1 MNHVEDLRERILE
14 YLRTRNRAAET
25 AEGINGVWLE
35 RPSTLEH
42 IAEVEH
48 VLDDMARQGLL
59 VKHILPGPV
68 GLYYLPGGEDE

>member
-1 MNHVEDLRERILE
+1 MNHVEDLRGRILE
-14 YLRTRNRAAET
+14 YLRTRKRAAET

-48 VLDDMARQGLL
+48 VLDDMASEGLL
-59 VKHILPGPV
+59 VKHMLPGSV
-68 GLYYLPGGEDE
+68 GLYYLPDGEDE